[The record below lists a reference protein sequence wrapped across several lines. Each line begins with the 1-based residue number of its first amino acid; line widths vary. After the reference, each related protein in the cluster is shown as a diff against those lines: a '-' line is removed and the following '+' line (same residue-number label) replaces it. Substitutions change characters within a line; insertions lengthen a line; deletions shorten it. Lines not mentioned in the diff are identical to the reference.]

1 LKLGVTVAYAR
12 SSYKE
17 EPSLEDYHKFTKWVS
32 ETGFTGFEIA
42 AFSKNHFNAEF
53 ADGRKLRAFKDYYS
67 SLQLECDAFEA
78 GFLRYMIIDPS
89 QKNQA
94 LHDMRKVVE
103 VASELGTNLI
113 YAHSAPDPS
122 WKIEW
127 KRLYDEYSP
136 PLTVNVPQGFSWNE
150 TWARYVDA
158 IRELTEIAERGG
170 CKFALEIRPY
180 EIVSNSDSMM
190 RLIDAVGSKSLGVV
204 FDTGH
209 LFVQKEIL
217 PIAAEKLRDKIF
229 LVHLADNDGVVDN
242 HWAPGKGNVH
252 WESILQ
258 AIQKIGYA
266 GYLNIDVAGQYAD
279 ISGEILTGKR
289 YIEGT
294 LKTSPVGNVVAP

>member
-1 LKLGVTVAYAR
+1 VAYAR
-12 SSYKE
+12 TSYKE
-17 EPSLEDYHKFTKWVS
+17 EPSLEDYHKFTKWAS

-42 AFSKNHFNAEF
+42 AFSQNHFNAEF
-53 ADGRKLRAFKDYYS
+53 ADQKKMRAFKDHYN
-67 SLQLECDAFEA
+67 SLHLECDAFEA

-89 QKNQA
+89 QKNRA
-94 LHDMRKVVE
+94 LQDMKKVVE
-103 VASELGTNLI
+103 VASELGANLI

-136 PLTVNVPQGFSWNE
+136 PLTVNVPQGFSWKD
-150 TWARYVDA
+150 TWTRYVET

-217 PIAAEKLRDKIF
+217 PIAAEKLGDRIF

-252 WESILQ
+252 WESVLQ
-258 AIQKIGYA
+258 AIQKIGYV
-266 GYLNIDVAGQYAD
+266 GYLNIDVAGQYED
-279 ISGEILTGKR
+279 ISTEILTGKR
-289 YIEGT
+289 YIEKI
-294 LKTSPVGNVVAP
+294 LKASPVGNIVAS